1 MICQRVFHQQSDS
14 SQMTQWSTWQ
24 LHLMRM
30 LRNYSQTLISLQ
42 IGKTNGWWNSTQK
55 SAMFLPSPKN
65 RNVIKKDYILHGHR
79 LEHITSAKY
88 LGVRLTSDMKWTQ
101 HINNICAK
109 ANSTIGFLKRNI
121 NINNRDIKEKAYKSL
136 VRPTVEYASAAWNPH
151 QKTDVQ
157 KIEMVQR
164 RAARFV
170 QNRYHNTSSVTEM
183 LEQLEWQTLEERR
196 KIASLSIM
204 YKMMND
210 KLNIDV
216 TGKLKPQER
225 PSRNS
230 NSRALQIPSCRTT
243 VRKESFYPRNIKEWK
258 RLAHRYHTGP
268 KPWFLQGPPPPVKQ
282 IVGHCF

>member
-1 MICQRVFHQQSDS
+1 MPEGLSSTVRLFADDTVVYMTITSDADADKLQSDLDKLAD
-14 SQMTQWSTWQ
+14 WENKW
-24 LHLMRM
+24 LMKFHPEKCNV
-30 LRNYSQTLISLQ
+30 LTI
-42 IGKTNGWWNSTQK
+42 T
-55 SAMFLPSPKN
+55 KN
-65 RNVIKKDYILHGHR
+65 RKVIKRDYVLHGHR

-101 HINNICAK
+101 HINNVCAK
-109 ANSTIGFLKRNI
+109 ANSTIGFLKRKI

-136 VRPTVEYASAAWNPH
+136 VRPTVEYASAAWNPY
-151 QKTDVQ
+151 QKTDIQ
-157 KIEMVQR
+157 KIEMIQR

-183 LEQLEWQTLEERR
+183 LEQLEWPTLEERR

-216 TGKLKPQER
+216 TEKLKQQER

-230 NSRALQIPSCRTT
+230 NSMALQLPSCRTS
-243 VRKESFYPRNIKEWK
+243 VRKESFYPRNIKEWNALPTTTVLAPSLDSFK
-258 RLAHRYHTGP
+258 ARLR
-268 KPWFLQGPPPPVKQ
+268 Q
-282 IVGHCF
+282 